1 MHRSTILIMKT
12 LLLRAAVFLGSSA
25 IGLVIAA
32 WLIKGVS
39 LSVYGFVVAVVVF
52 SVAQAILAPFIAKM
66 AKRYASALLG
76 GIGLVSTLVALL
88 LASLFSN
95 GLRISG
101 VGSWIGATVVVWLVS
116 ALATILLPMLLLKKK
131 ID

>member
-1 MHRSTILIMKT
+1 MRRSTILIMKT

>member
-1 MHRSTILIMKT
+1 MKL
-12 LLLRAAVFLGSSA
+12 LLLRSIVFLGSSA
-25 IGLVIAA
+25 IGLLIAA
-32 WLIKGVS
+32 WLIDGVS
-39 LSVYGFVVAVVVF
+39 VGVTGFIVAVVVF
-52 SVAQAILAPFIAKM
+52 SVAQALLAPFIAKM
-66 AKRYASALLG
+66 AKRYASAFLG

-101 VGSWIGATVVVWLVS
+101 LGAWIGATVVVWLVS
-116 ALATILLPMLLLKKK
+116 ALATLLLPMLLIKKK